1 MPQNTAPQPPLQAT
15 CGAGHPG
22 AQHEGF
28 YPLLNAPEISAG
40 SVLRHKVLSGK
51 EHVFDEMAQKLEH
64 VTPKQR
70 KAAWD
75 ILDADIKNLDS

>member
-1 MPQNTAPQPPLQAT
+1 MKV
-15 CGAGHPG
+15 
-22 AQHEGF
+22 F
-28 YPLLNAPEISAG
+28 IRLLNAPEISAG
-40 SVLRHKVLSGK
+40 SVLRHKVLSRK

-64 VTPKQR
+64 VTRKQR

>member
-1 MPQNTAPQPPLQAT
+1 MERGIQAPSMKV
-15 CGAGHPG
+15 
-22 AQHEGF
+22 F
-28 YPLLNAPEISAG
+28 IRLLNAPEISAG
-40 SVLRHKVLSGK
+40 SVLRHKVLSRK

-75 ILDADIKNLDS
+75 ILGADIKNLDS

>member
-1 MPQNTAPQPPLQAT
+1 VERGIQAPSMKV
-15 CGAGHPG
+15 
-22 AQHEGF
+22 F
-28 YPLLNAPEISAG
+28 IRLLNAPEISAG
-40 SVLRHKVLSGK
+40 SVLRHKVLSRK